1 LTIVPLPPQI
11 VSPLLH
17 GSTQVAKWVWRK
29 SSSPAEPLP
38 ALHLD
43 IATQVQ
49 LESSVDEIIVLEQ
62 AQFEE
67 IQEFLADPT
76 IISLFRLN
84 FIRQLA
90 PKDALA
96 YLGEIVNLSTFQ
108 RLAQDWCRKRGQ
120 TWSGLAEHLWFQINS
135 SQEVLV
141 GRLLSNPTLTSD
153 LSEALIDRFFFGRL
167 HSSDVPGY
175 IRLINELAQNHDRQQ
190 SVSDLLHDCARIDNA
205 QASDEFLILGLQE
218 DRAKFDNLYVDRT
231 LVDAGSGKEVSAAH
245 YLDIEQS
252 CPRVVVIGDPGVG
265 KSTLTSWIKWRLAS
279 SAAQRPLAPHP
290 VLITLVSRYDLVD
303 AGSTIMSAIRKR
315 FETDFLVET
324 DDKMVDYLA
333 AMGWMVLI
341 VDGLDEVSD
350 LNQRRKIVDQ
360 ITSIA
365 EAYPA
370 LPVICTTRRTGFEV
384 GIFRAPFTIL
394 QLDKYSENQVVEY
407 AHKWFSASHSN
418 LKAERFLGESRTLG
432 DLITNPLLL
441 ALLCTLYRQYD
452 YIPESRRELY
462 LRCAA
467 LMFYEWD
474 PRRGINIPNLF
485 KREGEAILREI
496 ALILLRKGG
505 VGASIDENQLLSII
519 KGHLEDKGIDSV
531 AAVAAA
537 RELLEYCSRRAWI
550 LSKVSSKDRLDYF
563 SFTHRT
569 FFEFFAAEAIIRK
582 LNHQH
587 ALAAQGQGITTRS
600 GDLGPVSRTILDTFL
615 ADPTTVMPEL
625 LLQTADDLMGGM
637 STPIIDE
644 LLRVIPRSDRS
655 RRADVAALCMRLVG
669 AGGAHAGIV
678 ERVLDTTA
686 RSWSEQGDLTGSTDD
701 VLSDFKALLNIA
713 PAHRLKFITMCV
725 NDERQLG
732 RYFVQR
738 YARLSIV
745 GESGLYSDEW
755 RECALTVMSK
765 VSVSSD
771 AFEIKYRW
779 RNRLVSL
786 EEAMRLTPGKG
797 VLLLSVG
804 DYRMEGILWDALG
817 EQASAGA
824 RNKVW
829 TRAYSSLMKSDDLM
843 KANIGTQLVGFAE
856 RAHIAEGVIVPLGL
870 SRVVAA
876 LMPRGKVGPWA
887 RATGHPDLLEF
898 DSVILDLELA
908 YRAFQDAKIMNE
920 RSKESSS
927 RFPLKNAQFMF
938 KVMHRRYYEKYKEC
952 PPRWLFDHLTPE
964 YIYPYDSKGP
974 FIYVDGEITR
984 RPYS

>member
-1 LTIVPLPPQI
+1 MTIVPIPPHI
-11 VSPLLH
+11 VSPILH

-29 SSSPAEPLP
+29 SSSPAESLP
-38 ALHLD
+38 GIHLD
-43 IATQVQ
+43 ITTQVQ
-49 LESSVDEIIVLEQ
+49 LEGSVDEIIVLEQ

-90 PKDALA
+90 PQDALA

-108 RLAQDWCRKRGQ
+108 RLAQDWCSNRTQ
-120 TWSGLAEHLWFQINS
+120 TWSGLAEHLWFQITN
-135 SQEVLV
+135 SQEALV
-141 GRLLSNPTLTSD
+141 GRLLSNPALMSD

-167 HSSDVPGY
+167 NSSDVPGY
-175 IRLINELAQNHDRQQ
+175 IRLINELAQDHDRQQ
-190 SVSDLLHDCARIDNA
+190 SVSDLLHDCARRNNT

-218 DRAKFDNLYVDRT
+218 DRAKFDDLYVDRT
-231 LVDAGSGKEVSAAH
+231 LVDAGSGKEVSAAN

-279 SAAQRPLAPHP
+279 SAAQRPLTPHP

-303 AGSTIMSAIRKR
+303 GDSTIMSAIRKR
-315 FETDFLVET
+315 FETDFLVL
-324 DDKMVDYLA
+324 VDEKTVGYLA
-333 AMGWMVLI
+333 AMGWMALI

-350 LNQRRKIVDQ
+350 PTQRRKIVDQ
-360 ITSIA
+360 ITSLA
-365 EAYPA
+365 EVYPA

-384 GIFRAPFTIL
+384 GIFRAPFTVL
-394 QLDKYSENQVVEY
+394 QLDKYSEDQVAEY
-407 AHKWFSASHSN
+407 AHRWFSASHSN
-418 LKAERFLGESRTLG
+418 LKAERFLGESRTLI

-531 AAVAAA
+531 AAVVAA
-537 RELLEYCSRRAWI
+537 RELLDYCSRRAWI
-550 LSKVSSKDRLDYF
+550 LSKVSSKDHLDYF

-587 ALAAQGQGITTRS
+587 ALAAQGRGTTTRS
-600 GDLGPVSRTILDTFL
+600 GDLGPVSRMILDTFL

-637 STPIIDE
+637 STPVIDE
-644 LLRVIPRSDRS
+644 LLRVITPRADRR

-686 RSWSEQGDLTGSTDD
+686 RSWSEQGDLTHNVDD
-701 VLSDFKALLNIA
+701 VLSDFRALLNIA
-713 PAHRLKFITMCV
+713 PAHRLRFITMCK
-725 NDERQLG
+725 NDVGQLG
-732 RYFVQR
+732 RYFIQR

-755 RECALTVMSK
+755 RECARTIMSK
-765 VSVSSD
+765 VSASSD
-771 AFEIKYRW
+771 VFEIKYRW
-779 RNRLVSL
+779 QNGLVSL
-786 EEAMRLTPGKG
+786 LTAMKSTPGKSI
-797 VLLLSVG
+797 LLLSVG
-804 DYRMEGILWDALG
+804 DYRVPGILWDALG
-817 EQASAGA
+817 EPDSAGT
-824 RNKVW
+824 RNEVW
-829 TRAYSSLMKSDDLM
+829 TQAYGSIMKSTDLM
-843 KANIGTQLVGFAE
+843 KVDMGTQLAGFAE
-856 RAHIAEGVIVPLGL
+856 RAHIADGLTIPPSLCRVI
-870 SRVVAA
+870 AT
-876 LMPRGKVGPWA
+876 LMPRGEVGPWA
-887 RATGHPDLLEF
+887 RATGRPDLLEF
-898 DSVILDLELA
+898 DHVISDLESS
-908 YRAFQDAKIMNE
+908 YRAYQEAKRTA
-920 RSKESSS
+920 RSFSGPIDHAM
-927 RFPLKNAQFMF
+927 RWFA
-938 KVMHRRYYEKYKEC
+938 VCHRSYYERYKEC

-964 YIYPYDSKGP
+964 YIYPYDYSGP
-974 FIYVDGEITR
+974 FIDSRGEIIP
-984 RPYS
+984 RPEKTSRH